1 MTQNQLDIL
10 TAPRILHV
18 DDEDDVRESVKEF
31 LEGENIPDWGR
42 PEVVGTG
49 DFDEALRL
57 LEAERFDLVILDV
70 RRGSRDDDGISVE
83 QEAGVRTLAAIK
95 ARRFVPIVFWT
106 GLPGNVDPEP
116 PLITVGEKTERLPV
130 LADLVRGSFA
140 TRLPALNRAL
150 RRMVEDEQRRYM
162 WDFVSK
168 HWETLQEVGDHT
180 AVAYLLAR
188 RLARSIS
195 GQGIVA
201 MAHALGEN
209 VEALVPS
216 GDIHPVEIYL
226 QPPLG
231 DQELLAGDIL
241 KGCAGGRDGWWL
253 TLTPSCDLVNVP
265 GRKKKAEFVLL
276 AVADA
281 LPDHAFFQG
290 WIAAEPGKDKSAMQR
305 VEGLVKQ
312 KTGGQDDRWLYLPAA
327 LAVPHLVVDMQ
338 RLVSIPCD
346 EAKALRQVAS
356 LDSPFAEEA
365 VNRFNR
371 YYGRIGTPNFDP
383 VPLMSALAAVINERR
398 VATPRTDEV
407 GEKGPDATA

>member
-10 TAPRILHV
+10 TDPRILHV
-18 DDEDDVRESVKEF
+18 DDEDDVRENVKEF
-31 LEGENIPDWGR
+31 LEGENVPDWGR

-70 RRGSRDDDGISVE
+70 RRGSRDEGISVE
-83 QEAGVRTLAAIK
+83 QEAGVGTLAAIK

-116 PLITVGEKTERLPV
+116 PLITVGEKTEGLPV
-130 LADLVRGSFA
+130 LTDLVRSAFA

-168 HWETLQEVGDHT
+168 HWETLHEVGDHT

-226 QPPLG
+226 LPPLG

-241 KGCAGGRDGWWL
+241 EGCTGGRDGWWL
-253 TLTPSCDLVNVP
+253 TLTPSCDLVNE
-265 GRKKKAEFVLL
+265 KAEFVLL
-276 AVADA
+276 AVADP
-281 LPDHAFFQG
+281 LPDHAFFQR

-305 VEGLVKQ
+305 VEGLIRQ
-312 KTGGQDDRWLYLPAA
+312 KSGGQDDRWLYLPAA
-327 LAVPHLVVDMQ
+327 LSVPHLVVDMQ
-338 RLVSIPCD
+338 RLVSIPCA

-383 VPLMSALAAVINERR
+383 APLMSGLAAVINERR
-398 VATPRTDEV
+398 VPTPRTDEL
-407 GEKGPDATA
+407 GEKRPDANA